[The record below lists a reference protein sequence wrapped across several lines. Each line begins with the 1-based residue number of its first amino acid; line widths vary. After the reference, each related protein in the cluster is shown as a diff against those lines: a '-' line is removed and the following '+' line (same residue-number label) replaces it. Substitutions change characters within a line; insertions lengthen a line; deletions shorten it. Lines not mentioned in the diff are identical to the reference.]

1 LIQKKL
7 NLPAMLEGKKVL
19 LAVCGSIAAYKAA
32 FFVRLLVKS
41 GAEVKVIM
49 TESAKDFITPLTLA
63 TLSKNPVLSSFYQ
76 NENGEWH
83 NHVELGLWADL
94 MIVAPVSA
102 NTLSKLANGAADNL
116 LTAVYLS
123 ARCPVMVCP
132 AMDLDMYQHPATRR
146 NLKTLADYGNI
157 IVDAESGELASGL
170 TGEGRMA
177 EPEHILE
184 KVKSFFQQTQS
195 FVGKKVMMTS
205 GPTHE
210 SIDPVRFI
218 GNHSTGKMG
227 KAIALELANRGAEV
241 EFISGPAAHAP
252 HHPLIRVTKVTSAE
266 EMFEAAKAYFET
278 SDIGI
283 FTAAVADYKPETM
296 ATSKLK
302 KKEQALQIT
311 LVPNPD
317 IASQLGAMKKK
328 HQFTVG
334 FALETDEEQVN
345 ARKKLES
352 KNLDVI
358 VLNSLN
364 HEGAGFAHDTN
375 KVSIF
380 DRHNKEQHFELKS
393 KVEVAKDLVDFI
405 EQSLNG

>member
-1 LIQKKL
+1 
-7 NLPAMLEGKKVL
+7 MLEGKKVL

-170 TGEGRMA
+170 TGERRMA

-296 ATSKLK
+296 VTSKLK

>member
-1 LIQKKL
+1 
-7 NLPAMLEGKKVL
+7 MLEGKKVL

-296 ATSKLK
+296 VTSKLK
-302 KKEQALQIT
+302 KKERALQIT

>member
-1 LIQKKL
+1 
-7 NLPAMLEGKKVL
+7 MLEGKKVL

-170 TGEGRMA
+170 SGEGRMA

-266 EMFEAAKAYFET
+266 EMFEAAKAYFEM

>member
-1 LIQKKL
+1 
-7 NLPAMLEGKKVL
+7 MLEGKKVL

-63 TLSKNPVLSSFYQ
+63 TLSKHPVLSSFYQ

-94 MIVAPVSA
+94 MIVAPISA
-102 NTLSKLANGAADNL
+102 NTLSKMANGASDNL

-157 IVDAESGELASGL
+157 IIDAESGELASGL

-184 KVKSFFQQTQS
+184 RVKSFFHQTQS

-252 HHPLIRVTKVTSAE
+252 HHPLIKVTKVTSAE
-266 EMFEAAKAYFET
+266 EMFEAAKAYFEL

-283 FTAAVADYKPETM
+283 FTAAVADYRPKEM

-302 KKEQALQIT
+302 KKEQALNIT

>member
-1 LIQKKL
+1 
-7 NLPAMLEGKKVL
+7 MLEGKKVL

-76 NENGEWH
+76 NEKGEWH

>member
-1 LIQKKL
+1 
-7 NLPAMLEGKKVL
+7 MLEGKKVL

-63 TLSKNPVLSSFYQ
+63 TLSKHPVLSSFYQ

-94 MIVAPVSA
+94 MIVAPISA

-157 IVDAESGELASGL
+157 IIDAESGELASGL

-184 KVKSFFQQTQS
+184 RVKSFFHQTQS

-252 HHPLIRVTKVTSAE
+252 HHPLIKVTKVTSAE
-266 EMFEAAKAYFET
+266 EMFEAAKAYFEL

-283 FTAAVADYKPETM
+283 FTAAVADYRPIEM

-302 KKEQALQIT
+302 KKEQALNIT

>member
-1 LIQKKL
+1 
-7 NLPAMLEGKKVL
+7 MLEGKKVL

>member
-1 LIQKKL
+1 
-7 NLPAMLEGKKVL
+7 MLEGKKVL

-76 NENGEWH
+76 SEKGEWH

-170 TGEGRMA
+170 SGEGRMA

-266 EMFEAAKAYFET
+266 EMFEAAKAYFEM

>member
-1 LIQKKL
+1 
-7 NLPAMLEGKKVL
+7 MLEGKKVL

-170 TGEGRMA
+170 TGDGRMA

-195 FVGKKVMMTS
+195 FVGKRVMMTS

-283 FTAAVADYKPETM
+283 FTAAVADYKPETK

>member
-1 LIQKKL
+1 
-7 NLPAMLEGKKVL
+7 MLEGKKVL

-296 ATSKLK
+296 VTSKLK

>member
-1 LIQKKL
+1 
-7 NLPAMLEGKKVL
+7 MLEGKKVL

-170 TGEGRMA
+170 SGEGRMA

-266 EMFEAAKAYFET
+266 EMFEAAKAYFEM

-380 DRHNKEQHFELKS
+380 DRHNKEHHFELKS

>member
-1 LIQKKL
+1 
-7 NLPAMLEGKKVL
+7 MLEGKKVL

-94 MIVAPVSA
+94 MIVAPISA

-170 TGEGRMA
+170 SGEGRMA

-195 FVGKKVMMTS
+195 FVGKRVMMTS

>member
-170 TGEGRMA
+170 TGDGRMA

-195 FVGKKVMMTS
+195 FVGKRVMMTS

-283 FTAAVADYKPETM
+283 FTAAVADYKPETK

>member
-1 LIQKKL
+1 
-7 NLPAMLEGKKVL
+7 MLEGKKVL

-170 TGEGRMA
+170 SGEGRMA

-266 EMFEAAKAYFET
+266 EMFEAAKAYFEM

-380 DRHNKEQHFELKS
+380 DRHNKEHHFELKR

>member
-1 LIQKKL
+1 
-7 NLPAMLEGKKVL
+7 MLEGKKVL

-63 TLSKNPVLSSFYQ
+63 TLSKHPVLSSFYQ

-94 MIVAPVSA
+94 MIVAPISA

-157 IVDAESGELASGL
+157 IIDAESGELASGL

-184 KVKSFFQQTQS
+184 RVKSFFHQTQS

-252 HHPLIRVTKVTSAE
+252 HHPLIKVTKVTSAE
-266 EMFEAAKAYFET
+266 EMFEAAKGYFEL

-283 FTAAVADYKPETM
+283 FTAAVADYRPKEM

-302 KKEQALQIT
+302 KKEQALNIT

>member
-1 LIQKKL
+1 
-7 NLPAMLEGKKVL
+7 MLEGKKVL

-102 NTLSKLANGAADNL
+102 NTLSKLANGATDNL

-157 IVDAESGELASGL
+157 IIDAESGELASGL
-170 TGEGRMA
+170 SGEGRMA

-195 FVGKKVMMTS
+195 FVGKRVMMTS

>member
-1 LIQKKL
+1 
-7 NLPAMLEGKKVL
+7 MLEGKKVL

-252 HHPLIRVTKVTSAE
+252 HHPLIRVTKVTSAD

>member
-1 LIQKKL
+1 
-7 NLPAMLEGKKVL
+7 M
-19 LAVCGSIAAYKAA
+19 
-32 FFVRLLVKS
+32 
-41 GAEVKVIM
+41 
-49 TESAKDFITPLTLA
+49 
-63 TLSKNPVLSSFYQ
+63 
-76 NENGEWH
+76 
-83 NHVELGLWADL
+83 
-94 MIVAPVSA
+94 
-102 NTLSKLANGAADNL
+102 
-116 LTAVYLS
+116 
-123 ARCPVMVCP
+123 
-132 AMDLDMYQHPATRR
+132 
-146 NLKTLADYGNI
+146 
-157 IVDAESGELASGL
+157 
-170 TGEGRMA
+170 
-177 EPEHILE
+177 
-184 KVKSFFQQTQS
+184 
-195 FVGKKVMMTS
+195 
-205 GPTHE
+205 
-210 SIDPVRFI
+210 
-218 GNHSTGKMG
+218 
-227 KAIALELANRGAEV
+227 
-241 EFISGPAAHAP
+241 
-252 HHPLIRVTKVTSAE
+252 
-266 EMFEAAKAYFET
+266 

-283 FTAAVADYKPETM
+283 FIAAVADYKPETM